1 MPALESHA
9 HARGAPVSNW
19 HRASSQT
26 STMALLQDPSLEF
39 LPFCFRGGKRCVET
53 ARALH
58 IWLGA
63 VFALHNSGVIASN
76 QIYGHAS

>member
-1 MPALESHA
+1 MLAGPQFPTGI
-9 HARGAPVSNW
+9 ARLRRLVQW
-19 HRASSQT
+19 RYCRIR
-26 STMALLQDPSLEF
+26 LLN
-39 LPFCFRGGKRCVET
+39 CFRGGKRCVET